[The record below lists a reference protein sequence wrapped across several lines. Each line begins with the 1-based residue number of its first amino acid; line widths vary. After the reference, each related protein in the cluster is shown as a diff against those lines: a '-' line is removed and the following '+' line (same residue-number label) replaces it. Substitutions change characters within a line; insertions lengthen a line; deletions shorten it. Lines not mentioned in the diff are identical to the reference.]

1 MSFGNKLREFREEN
15 GLTQE
20 AFAKEL
26 RIGMKTLYLYET
38 GKRCP
43 QTKEV
48 YQRIADVMGCDYNYL
63 LDEDEAFLAEVGK
76 KYGGSERS
84 KVQAFTKGI
93 SALFAGGGLSEEDRD
108 AAFAAITEAY
118 WKAKQVN
125 KKYGRKKPEEEEKEK
140 HDQ

>member
-1 MSFGNKLREFREEN
+1 MSFGDKLREFREEH

-26 RIGMKTLYLYET
+26 HIGMKTLYLYET
-38 GKRCP
+38 GQRCP
-43 QTKEV
+43 QSMEV
-48 YQRIADVMGCDYNYL
+48 YKRIAEVMGCDYNYL
-63 LDEDEAFLAEVGK
+63 LEEDEAFLEEVGK
-76 KYGGSERS
+76 KYGGRERS

-93 SALFAGGGLSEEDRD
+93 SALFSGGEVSEEDRD

-125 KKYGRKKPEEEEKEK
+125 KKYGRKKPVDEEK